1 MTLRKNSLT
10 DFVEEQEILNNIQT
24 SIKKLYEGDEALN
37 NEEFLA
43 ELTIKT
49 LDVINYMDNVHSEL
63 LEEPGIIET
72 AKSCNASTNDIAKDI
87 VEIMLFSTIARQ
99 SLLLDELENRE

>member
-1 MTLRKNSLT
+1 MRKNNLT

-24 SIKKLYEGDEALN
+24 SIKKLYEGDEALK

-43 ELTIKT
+43 ELTVKT

-72 AKSCNASTNDIAKDI
+72 AKSCNASTHDIAKDI

-99 SLLLDELENRE
+99 SLLIDELENREF

>member
-1 MTLRKNSLT
+1 MRKNSIT

-37 NEEFLA
+37 SEEFLA
-43 ELTIKT
+43 ELTVKT
-49 LDVINYMDNVHSEL
+49 LEVINYMDQVHLDL

-72 AKSCNASTNDIAKDI
+72 AENCNASTHDIAKDI

-99 SLLLDELENRE
+99 AILLEEYGAFE